1 MVKGYTDVPYHSGK
15 GGKGYSAP
23 VQGTLPVHALEAG
36 RTLGQICIDTCMDHA
51 KAIARAREL
60 GFEVQGNTLV
70 HRTHDFR
77 IELGASHLGRFTCA
91 ARFLT
96 MDRDAGYFNGVAAH
110 RHLHVLNAQGGR
122 GTLQLKGKNGFG
134 SFTIPHGQGPSYG
147 TVDLTLMNNI

>member
-1 MVKGYTDVPYHSGK
+1 MVKGYTDVPYYSGK
-15 GGKGYSAP
+15 GGKTSAAPERGTQP
-23 VQGTLPVHALEAG
+23 VFAHEAG
-36 RTLGQICIDTCMDHA
+36 RALGQICIDTCMDHA
-51 KAIARAREL
+51 KAIAQAQEM
-60 GFEVQGNTLV
+60 GFYVQGSTLV

-96 MDRDAGYFNGVAAH
+96 LDRDAGYFNGLAAH
-110 RHLHVLNAQGGR
+110 RHLHVLNAQDGR

-134 SFTIPHGQGPSYG
+134 SFTIPTGRGPSYG